1 MNADTSKERRKRIL
15 VVDDEADVRAYLS
28 LALEDAG
35 FEVATAADGLDALEM
50 ARRNPPD
57 LISLD
62 LVMPRHSGARCY
74 HDLQKDKHLARI
86 PVLIV
91 TGHARD
97 QMGRADFEEMTMSGP
112 GIYLEK
118 PVSPESYVAAVRKL
132 LGVNAPT
139 SPASTADQLRG
150 QLSEALASANEETLK
165 RALEAIRRK

>member
-1 MNADTSKERRKRIL
+1 MSEERRKKVL

-74 HDLQKDKHLARI
+74 HDLQKDKHLAKI

-97 QMGRADFEEMTMSGP
+97 QLGRADFEEMTMSGP

-118 PVSPESYVAAVRKL
+118 PVRPESYVAAVRKL
-132 LGVNAPT
+132 LGVETPT
-139 SPASTADQLRG
+139 ATASTAEQLRG
-150 QLSEALASANEETLK
+150 RLSEALASADEETLK
-165 RALEAIRRK
+165 RALDAIRRK

>member
-1 MNADTSKERRKRIL
+1 MSEERRKKVL

-50 ARRNPPD
+50 ARRDPPD

-62 LVMPRHSGARCY
+62 LVMPHHSGARCY
-74 HDLQKDKHLARI
+74 HDLQKDKHLAKI

-97 QMGRADFEEMTMSGP
+97 QLGRADFEEMTMSGP

-118 PVSPESYVAAVRKL
+118 PVSPESYVAAVRRL
-132 LGVNAPT
+132 LGLEA
-139 SPASTADQLRG
+139 SASTASTTDRLRG
-150 QLSEALASANEETLK
+150 QLSEALAGADEETLK
-165 RALEAIRRK
+165 RALDAIRRK

>member
-1 MNADTSKERRKRIL
+1 MSKQRCKRIL

-28 LALEDAG
+28 MALEDAG
-35 FEVATAADGLDALEM
+35 FAVDTAADGLDALEM

-62 LVMPRHSGARCY
+62 LIMPGHSGARCY
-74 HDLQKDKHLARI
+74 HDLQKDKRLAKI

-97 QMGRADFEEMTMSGP
+97 DLGRSDFEQMVMSGP

-118 PVSPESYVAAVRKL
+118 PVSPESYVAAVSKM
-132 LGVNAPT
+132 LGMETANP
-139 SPASTADQLRG
+139 SPSPADQLRSE
-150 QLSEALASANEETLK
+150 LTEALANAGDASLK
-165 RALEAIRRK
+165 RALSAIRRK

>member
-1 MNADTSKERRKRIL
+1 MSEERRKKVL

-50 ARRNPPD
+50 ARQNPPD

-74 HDLQKDKHLARI
+74 HDLQKDKRLAKI

-97 QMGRADFEEMTMSGP
+97 QLGRADFEEMTMSGP

-118 PVSPESYVAAVRKL
+118 PVSSESYVAAVRKL
-132 LGVNAPT
+132 LGVEAP
-139 SPASTADQLRG
+139 SPVDSTTDRLRG
-150 QLSEALASANEETLK
+150 QLSEALASADEETLQ
-165 RALEAIRRK
+165 RALDAIRRK

>member
-1 MNADTSKERRKRIL
+1 MTEQGCKRIL

-28 LALEDAG
+28 MALEDAG
-35 FEVATAADGLDALEM
+35 FAVDTAADGLDALEM

-62 LVMPRHSGARCY
+62 LIMPGHSGARCY
-74 HDLQKDKHLARI
+74 HDLQKDKRLAKI

-97 QMGRADFEEMTMSGP
+97 DLGRSDFEQMVMSGP

-118 PVSPESYVAAVRKL
+118 PVSHESYVAAVSKM
-132 LGVNAPT
+132 LGMEAPNP
-139 SPASTADQLRG
+139 SPFLATQLRSE
-150 QLSEALASANEETLK
+150 LTEALANADDATLK
-165 RALEAIRRK
+165 RALDAIRRK